1 MAASSPGNN
10 IYTVLALVALLA
22 LICGIAIVWIRTGE
36 VFGSNVMPWDLEIS
50 STLDTLRTLARA

>member
-22 LICGIAIVWIRTGE
+22 LICGIAVLWIRTGE
-36 VFGSNVMPWDLEIS
+36 VFGAGVMPWDLELKAS
-50 STLDTLRTLARA
+50 LDTLRAIMQA